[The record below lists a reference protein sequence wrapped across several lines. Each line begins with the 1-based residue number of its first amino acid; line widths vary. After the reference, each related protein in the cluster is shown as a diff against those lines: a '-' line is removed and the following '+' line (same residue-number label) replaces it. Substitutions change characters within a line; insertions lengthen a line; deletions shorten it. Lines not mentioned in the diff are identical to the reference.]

1 MDLEQ
6 LELAISKVLSN
17 NLFVIDDGMI
27 NKIMDLVVEYVDNIE
42 APRF

>member
-27 NKIMDLVVEYVDNIE
+27 DSIMDLVVEYVDNIE